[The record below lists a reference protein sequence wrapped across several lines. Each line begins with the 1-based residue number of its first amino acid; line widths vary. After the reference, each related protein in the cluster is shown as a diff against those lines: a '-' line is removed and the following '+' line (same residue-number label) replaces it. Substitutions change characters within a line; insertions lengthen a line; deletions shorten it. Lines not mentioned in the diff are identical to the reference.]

1 MFTGAEIQ
9 DTIRPQINIRIDVDR
24 LLPDSVFTRL
34 DNVPEHIRIADSIKN
49 IRRTSG
55 TPEVVITDT
64 TSVCARNSIADATFS
79 DPSGLFR
86 NIEGSQ
92 PVFYP
97 YRNTEKPAAAFA
109 EHTSTAAG
117 NLRDGILMPMKPLH
131 HDWLIGVIF
140 LSANLWL
147 IVRSANRGF
156 YRGTTRF
163 FLFRG
168 INESSSRDTGALF
181 TWQSTILNFVTFTVM
196 ALFLYSF
203 AELRGM
209 IPQGISSF
217 VFMLVCLGAII
228 AGITSRHL
236 VCTAAGSLSNKR
248 EVFDEYLVTIYN
260 SYRYTSILLLAIVIM
275 LAYTALLPEK
285 ILLGAGIVISLIFY
299 LLRTFR
305 LFLIFIK
312 RNISVLY
319 LILYLCAL
327 EILPVL
333 ILIRYF
339 NQLGLS

>member
-9 DTIRPQINIRIDVDR
+9 DTVRPQINIRINVDN

-34 DNVPEHIRIADSIKN
+34 DNVPEHIRIADSIQM
-49 IRRTSG
+49 IRRVAR
-55 TPEVVITDT
+55 TPEVIITDT
-64 TSVCARNSIADATFS
+64 TSVCTRNSIADATFY

-86 NIEGSQ
+86 NIDGSQ
-92 PVFYP
+92 PVFFP
-97 YRNTEKPAAAFA
+97 FRNIENPVEVFTEHRAKV
-109 EHTSTAAG
+109 SG
-117 NLRDGILMPMKPLH
+117 NLRDGSLIPMKPLH

-140 LSANLWL
+140 LSAYLWL
-147 IVRSANRGF
+147 IVRPANRSF
-156 YRGTTRF
+156 FREMTRF
-163 FLFRG
+163 VLFRG
-168 INESSSRDTGALF
+168 INESSSRDIGALF
-181 TWQSTILNFVTFTVM
+181 TWQSTILNFVTFTIM

-203 AELRGM
+203 AELRNT
-209 IPQGISSF
+209 IPQGISPF
-217 VFMLVCLGAII
+217 VFMLICLGAII
-228 AGITSRHL
+228 AGITSRHFI
-236 VCTAAGSLSNKR
+236 CNAAGSLSDR
-248 EVFDEYLVTIYN
+248 QEVFDEYLVTVYK
-260 SYRYTSILLLAIVIM
+260 SYRFVSILLLAIVIM
-275 LAYTALLPEK
+275 LAYSVVFPENFLLR
-285 ILLGAGIVISLIFY
+285 AGFAVLLIFY